1 MTSRPTRRALCA
13 GLVGLTA
20 KAERSITGG
29 FVFESQNPGHAIRDR
44 RQIPAPKQ
52 SVKVPIV
59 IVGGGMAGL
68 SAAWWLEK
76 KGFHDFVV
84 LELEKEAGGN
94 SRYGQNE
101 VSAYPWGAHY
111 VPVPNADSVLVREL
125 FTELGLFVDGHWDER
140 WLCHSPQERLFLHGR
155 WQEGIEPDIGLTAE
169 DHRQFRAFDA
179 RIKEFR
185 ATGQFRIP
193 MAIGAPAD
201 SPLDQVNFRHWLDS
215 NGFKSPYLHWLAD
228 YSTRD
233 DYGASSSDT
242 SAWAGIHYFAARDHD
257 EKGPLT
263 WPEGNGWILRKLL
276 QKLGRYVRAS
286 QPVVRIGKVGAAWE
300 VQTPETLYTCGAVIY
315 AAPAFLLPY
324 LDSTVPPVKTMKWS
338 PWLVANLTLDR
349 MPVEKGLEPAWD
361 NVIYNS
367 PSLGYVVSTH
377 QNIQMRTDRTVF
389 THYWALSGTS
399 PAQARR
405 DLLSTD
411 WGVWKERILADLERA
426 HRDIRQ
432 CVSRIDIFRNGHGM
446 VRPIP
451 GFLSNPERKSWQNGR
466 ERFYFAGADVSG
478 FSIFEE
484 AQYRGVEAAR
494 RALAAIGR
502 GGRVNELPG

>member
-1 MTSRPTRRALCA
+1 LA
-13 GLVGLTA
+13 GLTV
-20 KAERSITGG
+20 KAERPVTGG
-29 FVFESQNPGHAIRDR
+29 FVFESQIAGHAIRDR
-44 RQIPAPKQ
+44 RQLAAPKQ
-52 SVKVPIV
+52 TSRVPIV

-76 KGFHDFVV
+76 KGFRDFVI
-84 LELEKEAGGN
+84 LEMEKDPGGN
-94 SRYGQNE
+94 SRFGQNE

-111 VPVPNADSVLVREL
+111 VPVPTTDSVLVREL

-169 DHRQFRAFDA
+169 DHRQFRAFNQ

-185 ATGQFRIP
+185 ATRQFRIP
-193 MAIGAPAD
+193 MAPGAPSG
-201 SPLDQVNFRHWLDS
+201 SPLDKQSFRQWLDT
-215 NGFKSPYLHWLAD
+215 NGFKSPYLQWLAD

-233 DYGASSSDT
+233 DYGASSADT
-242 SAWAGIHYFAARDHD
+242 SAWAGIHYFAARDQE

-276 QKLGRYVRAS
+276 QKLGKYVRSS
-286 QPVVRIGKVGAAWE
+286 QPAARIGRSGTLWE
-300 VQTPETLYTCGAVIY
+300 VQTPDTIYQCDAVIY

-324 LDSTVPPVKTMKWS
+324 LDPTVPPVKTMSWS
-338 PWLVANLTLDR
+338 PWLIANLTLDR
-349 MPVEKGLEPAWD
+349 IPAEKGLEPAWD

-377 QNIQMRTDRTVF
+377 QNIQMRTEKTVF
-389 THYWALSGTS
+389 TYYLALSGAS
-399 PAQARR
+399 PAQSRR
-405 DLLSTD
+405 DLLTTD
-411 WGVWKERILADLERA
+411 WGMWKERILADLERA
-426 HRDIRQ
+426 HRDIRN
-432 CVSRIDIFRNGHGM
+432 CVAHIDIFRNGHAM
-446 VRPIP
+446 VRPTP
-451 GFLSNPERKSWQNGR
+451 GFLSNPERISWQKGR
-466 ERFYFAGADVSG
+466 ERFFYANADVSG

-484 AQYRGVEAAR
+484 AQYRGVEGAR

-502 GGRVNELPG
+502 IGR

>member
-1 MTSRPTRRALCA
+1 MTNSGCNDNDIRTSRRALCA
-13 GLVGLTA
+13 GLIGLTA
-20 KAERSITGG
+20 KAERPITGG
-29 FVFESQNPGHAIRDR
+29 FVFESQNAGHAIRDR
-44 RQIPAPKQ
+44 REIPFPKQ
-52 SVKVPIV
+52 TVKVPIV

-68 SAAWWLEK
+68 SASWWLEK
-76 KGFHDFVV
+76 KGFHDFVI

-94 SRYGQNE
+94 ARYGQNE

-111 VPVPNADSVLVREL
+111 VPVPNADSALVREL

-140 WLCHSPQERLFLHGR
+140 WLCHAPQERLFLHGR
-155 WQEGIEPDIGLTAE
+155 WQEGVEPDIGLTNE

-185 ATGQFRIP
+185 ASGQFRIP
-193 MAIGAPAD
+193 MILGAPPD
-201 SPLDQVNFRHWLDS
+201 TPLDKVNFRQWLDN

-276 QKLGRYVRAS
+276 QKLGKYVRAG
-286 QPVVRIGKVGAAWE
+286 QPVVRLGRKGTAWE
-300 VQTPETLYTCGAVIY
+300 VQTPETLYQCGTVIY

-324 LDSTVPPVKTMKWS
+324 LDPAVPPVKTMSWS

-349 MPVEKGLEPAWD
+349 MPAEKGLEPAWD

-377 QNIQMRTDRTVF
+377 QNVQMRTQNTVF
-389 THYWALSGTS
+389 TYYFALSAAL
-399 PAQARR
+399 PAQSRR

-411 WGVWKERILADLERA
+411 WGAWKERILADLERA

-432 CVSRIDIFRNGHGM
+432 CVKRIDIFRIGHAM

-451 GFLSNPERKSWQNGR
+451 GFLTNPERKSWEKGR
-466 ERFYFAGADVSG
+466 DRFFYASADVSG

-484 AQYRGVEAAR
+484 AQFRGVEAAR
-494 RALAAIGR
+494 RALKILGR
-502 GGRVNELPG
+502 

>member
-1 MTSRPTRRALCA
+1 MRTSRQSRRALCA

-20 KAERSITGG
+20 KAERRIDGG
-29 FVFESQNPGHAIRDR
+29 FVFESQVAGHAIRDR
-44 RQIPAPKQ
+44 RPAPPPKRT
-52 SVKVPIV
+52 VKVPIV

-84 LELEKEAGGN
+84 LEMEKEAGGN
-94 SRYGQNE
+94 SRFGQND

-111 VPVPNADSVLVREL
+111 VPVPNADSVLVRDL
-125 FTELGLFVDGHWDER
+125 FTELGLFVDGRWDER

-169 DHRQFRAFDA
+169 DHRQFQAFDT

-185 ATGQFRIP
+185 ASGQFRIP
-193 MAIGAPAD
+193 MAAGAPAD
-201 SPLDQVNFRHWLDS
+201 SPLDKLSFRAWLTA
-215 NGFKSPYLHWLAD
+215 NGFRSSYLHWLAD

-233 DYGASSSDT
+233 DYGATSADT

-263 WPEGNGWILRKLL
+263 WPEGNGWILRRLL
-276 QKLGRYVRAS
+276 QKLGKYVRPG
-286 QPVVRIGKVGAAWE
+286 QPVVRMGKVGTVWE
-300 VQTPETLYTCGAVIY
+300 VQTAETLYQCGAVIY

-324 LDSTVPPVKTMKWS
+324 LDPAVPPVKTMSWS

-349 MPVEKGLEPAWD
+349 MPAEKGLEPAWD

-377 QNIQMRTDRTVF
+377 QNIQMRTDQTVF
-389 THYWALSGTS
+389 THYWALSS
-399 PAQARR
+399 AAPAQSRR

-426 HRDIRQ
+426 HRDIRA
-432 CVSRIDIFRNGHGM
+432 CVSRVDIFRNGHAM

-451 GFLSNPERKSWQNGR
+451 GFLTNPERKSWQAGR
-466 ERFYFAGADVSG
+466 DRFFYASADVSG

-494 RALAAIGR
+494 RALAVIGR
-502 GGRVNELPG
+502 